1 MGKFRRDILYPKAPP
16 TKKTQNQYESFPCKK
31 QFSCRLSWS
40 SRLCLSIF
48 VGVLLLI
55 LGMGVNGII
64 RVSMVKGS
72 YDTLLQEGEF
82 SKEEKQMKK
91 KTDPFSGAYW
101 CFVTAIYGVI
111 KMFFLKEE

>member
-1 MGKFRRDILYPKAPP
+1 MGKFRRDNFLAGSLGAPD
-16 TKKTQNQYESFPCKK
+16 YVCG
-31 QFSCRLSWS
+31 
-40 SRLCLSIF
+40 IF

-82 SKEEKQMKK
+82 SKDRSIFRCILVLCHCHIWSYKN
-91 KTDPFSGAYW
+91 
-101 CFVTAIYGVI
+101 V
-111 KMFFLKEE
+111 FFKGRIDGWNCEIALTSN

>member
-1 MGKFRRDILYPKAPP
+1 MGKFRRDNFLAGSLGAPD
-16 TKKTQNQYESFPCKK
+16 YVCG
-31 QFSCRLSWS
+31 
-40 SRLCLSIF
+40 IF

-101 CFVTAIYGVI
+101 RFVTAIYGVI